1 MTKLIIFFGCDF
13 GKLFKMD
20 NYDKDREFSDRT
32 FKNNEELFKRRLG
45 EILGNRVI
53 TFNLASDRLDR
64 DNSIDAIAIMDLVEE
79 LRVQYRFQNSKKNDK
94 TYEPTLRLTRPNS
107 RSDTQQNSEF
117 FKIDENIKTGQPY
130 PDVLMWGLVE
140 DGAIKRLEFVN
151 VSKFYELFNNH
162 RIQFKGDFEEYK
174 GDGDILY
181 MRQFKNSEFNYSG
194 NSTFVVLPS
203 KEECPEI
210 YEF

>member
-1 MTKLIIFFGCDF
+1 MS
-13 GKLFKMD
+13 
-20 NYDKDREFSDRT
+20 NYPEDRETSDRI
-32 FKNNEELFKRRLG
+32 FKSNKELIKHGLNEF
-45 EILGNRVI
+45 LGNEVKSFEP
-53 TFNLASDRLDR
+53 TSAKLDM

-140 DGAIKRLEFVN
+140 DGVIKRLELVN

-181 MRQFKNSEFNYSG
+181 MRQFKNREFNYSG

-203 KEECPEI
+203 QEECPEI